1 MSDGLAPG
9 NTGGPDDVARH
20 PDGSVMTRAEVEERL
35 DQLAQGTAEAVAK
48 DKSEYLKGEG
58 GGKGGDLGDID
69 FSPLAAP
76 GVPKEVRRY
85 YDESAL
91 RRIEL
96 IRRMLK
102 SGYTLQALR
111 ELFPWES

>member
-1 MSDGLAPG
+1 MARRQQTPRKAPAPPGMPPEKELYSVGEVVKRSGISRQVLHNYTVIGLIKPAERTA
-9 NTGGPDDVARH
+9 TG
-20 PDGSVMTRAEVEERL
+20 
-35 DQLAQGTAEAVAK
+35 
-48 DKSEYLKGEG
+48 
-58 GGKGGDLGDID
+58 
-69 FSPLAAP
+69 
-76 GVPKEVRRY
+76 RRY

>member
-1 MSDGLAPG
+1 MARRQETSREDPAPPGMPPEKELYSVGEVVERSGISRQVLHNYTVIGLVRPAERTA
-9 NTGGPDDVARH
+9 TG
-20 PDGSVMTRAEVEERL
+20 
-35 DQLAQGTAEAVAK
+35 
-48 DKSEYLKGEG
+48 
-58 GGKGGDLGDID
+58 
-69 FSPLAAP
+69 
-76 GVPKEVRRY
+76 RRY

-111 ELFPWES
+111 ELFPWET